1 VTVGAE
7 GLEIRGIVVQSVA
20 VNVIHVQLAVP
31 FSNEVAPST
40 LSSLG
45 MLAVLIPAAGPAGLP

>member
-1 VTVGAE
+1 VTVGAK
-7 GLEIRGIVVQSVA
+7 GLEIRDIVVESIA

-31 FSNEVAPST
+31 FSDEVAPST

-45 MLAVLIPAAGPAGLP
+45 MLAVLVPAAGPARLP